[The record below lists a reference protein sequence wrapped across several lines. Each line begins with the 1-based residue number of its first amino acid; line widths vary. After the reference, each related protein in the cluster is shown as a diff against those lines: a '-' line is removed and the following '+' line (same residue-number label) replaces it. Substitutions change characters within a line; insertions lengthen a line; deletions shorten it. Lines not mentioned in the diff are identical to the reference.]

1 MELSYE
7 KLSEGQVT
15 GAVQGLDGW
24 NVDSGMLTKEFR
36 FDSYEK
42 GVLFAN
48 AVAFAAEA
56 LNHHPDIMIGYGKV
70 RVATVTHDAGGLTSY
85 DIELASRIQGLA

>member
-7 KLSEGQVT
+7 KLSEDQVNE
-15 GAVQGLDGW
+15 AVQSLDGW
-24 NVDSGMLTKEFR
+24 NVDSGMLAKEFH

-48 AVAFAAEA
+48 AVAFTAEA
-56 LNHHPDIMIGYGKV
+56 LNHHPDIMIGYSKV

-85 DIELASRIQGLA
+85 DVELASRIQGLA